1 MALNGKVTA
10 AINEEERQFVRQ
22 LIGISNN
29 LNQLTKKGHQD
40 GLLTA
45 VMLFEK
51 YRNMIDEIL
60 EKLKR

>member
-1 MALNGKVTA
+1 M
-10 AINEEERQFVRQ
+10 NEEEKHFVRE

-29 LNQLTKKGHQD
+29 LNQLTKKGHQE

-60 EKLKR
+60 EKLRQ